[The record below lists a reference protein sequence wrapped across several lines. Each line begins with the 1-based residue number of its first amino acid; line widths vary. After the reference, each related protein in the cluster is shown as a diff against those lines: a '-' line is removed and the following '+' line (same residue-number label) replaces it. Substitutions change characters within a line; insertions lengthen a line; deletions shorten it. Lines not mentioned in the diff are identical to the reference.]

1 MVVLGYIANNSRRF
15 HIFVANRVQQIQ
27 DLTSIDQ
34 WRYVNTES
42 NPADDASRGLT
53 AHQLLSSRWLKGP
66 DFLWKESQWPA
77 ATITGKNEVEPF
89 LNDPEVKKAVVMA
102 TASSSSEEEEDA
114 LLVRLEYFSDW
125 HRAKRAIAL
134 CIRYVQKLK
143 EIVKKKR
150 SLESM
155 RVDEVKVS
163 KRNNESSYLPITVQE
178 MERAEGLIIQAVQ
191 RNSFK
196 DEFAS
201 LKMVRRK
208 TCPDERENATQRERH
223 AKTSSPLYKLD
234 PYVDSGGI
242 LRVGGRLRRA
252 TLSDTSKFP
261 AILPR
266 KAHISTLII
275 KHYHERMQHQGRS
288 LTLNEVRFNGFWVV
302 GGSSAVGIYISNCVT
317 CRRL

>member
-1 MVVLGYIANNSRRF
+1 
-15 HIFVANRVQQIQ
+15 
-27 DLTSIDQ
+27 
-34 WRYVNTES
+34 
-42 NPADDASRGLT
+42 
-53 AHQLLSSRWLKGP
+53 
-66 DFLWKESQWPA
+66 
-77 ATITGKNEVEPF
+77 
-89 LNDPEVKKAVVMA
+89 MA
-102 TASSSSEEEEDA
+102 TASSSSEEEDA
-114 LLVRLEYFSDW
+114 MLVRLECFSDW

-143 EIVKKKR
+143 EIVKKKGAQ
-150 SLESM
+150 ESM
-155 RVDEVKVS
+155 RVAEVKVS

-242 LRVGGRLRRA
+242 LRVGGLLRRA

-317 CRRL
+317 YRRLRDALQEQKMSDLPEDRLEPAPPFTNCAVDYFGPWIIKNGRKEVKRYSVLFKVPL